1 MSEGSKLTL
10 PQAVLYG
17 FLAAGL
23 MIGVGVYLG
32 MSKGQ
37 PGNAANTPT
46 SSAPFPIAPAT
57 EAPARPDRPSAP
69 SLADGDPK
77 VRERAIEG
85 AKKELAK
92 LKPTLKA
99 KCWDG
104 KVDAA
109 RATITWNFTFE
120 SDGKTLARGTSE
132 ERRTSAPGVAACVGE
147 NTPMFTLDPP
157 PGARV
162 VVDVPFELP

>member
-1 MSEGSKLTL
+1 MSEGQKLTL
-10 PQAVLYG
+10 PQAVLFG

-23 MIGVGVYLG
+23 MVAVGVYLG
-32 MSKGQ
+32 MTKSQ
-37 PGNAANTPT
+37 SPAT
-46 SSAPFPIAPAT
+46 SVSAISLSVPVAPPAAPAT
-57 EAPARPDRPSAP
+57 AVADDKAREKALEAAQ
-69 SLADGDPK
+69 
-77 VRERAIEG
+77 RA
-85 AKKELAK
+85 LDK
-92 LKPTLKA
+92 LKPMLKA

-104 KVDAA
+104 KTDASHA
-109 RATITWNFTFE
+109 KLTWNFTFE

-132 ERRTSAPGVAACVGE
+132 DRRNQVPGLSTCLGE